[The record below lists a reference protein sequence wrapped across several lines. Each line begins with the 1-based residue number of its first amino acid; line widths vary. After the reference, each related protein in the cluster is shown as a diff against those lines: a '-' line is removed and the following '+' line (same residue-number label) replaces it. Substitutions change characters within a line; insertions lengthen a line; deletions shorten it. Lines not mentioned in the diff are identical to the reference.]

1 MGNDIQDGGV
11 VIERESTFTG
21 GVNSGVDADL
31 VRDGEIHWS
40 KNMVVRGGKLKTR
53 PAFRER
59 MVLPSGRVQN
69 LDGSKF
75 NSGSLVTSI
84 QGMIRTIRLG
94 NFDIILHDDVEA
106 GDPSIKQVF
115 TVETADF
122 MIIQD
127 GQRKALIF
135 DGNALRDAASDE
147 VPKGTRM
154 AWGNGRVW
162 VGLAGGRVVAGD
174 VADGN
179 IYGSELKF
187 TEAQYLLGGGS
198 LTTSGDI
205 TGMSFVPSN
214 DRASGFGPLIVFG
227 KSFTTAFR
235 ADIVDRSEWSSVE
248 GFVSELF
255 PRIGCSGHTSI
266 ESVNQDL
273 LWRDGN
279 AGWRSLKQSSADY
292 ETAGSSPLSNEI
304 SRVTTH
310 ESDDLLDE
318 VSSIYYDNRL
328 LMSSH
333 PFYVF
338 EGMVAYKSIVS
349 LDFVQL
355 ANMAGKA
362 SAVYDGEWQGF
373 NTTHSTRVY
382 HEGKERVFFVSKDT
396 EGINRLWEI
405 DKTARDDVSIDLAGA
420 EVKTRIQQE
429 VEFKRMFFGDP
440 ARAKR
445 LMRLDLWLS
454 NYDNLDVSVYY
465 RHDQTQQWV
474 LWDTKNP
481 CTEIDND
488 GTDMTRELRPGTV
501 AQLMTFDPPLNQV
514 LVANTFQFKVRFT
527 GRVQLD
533 RMTAYATLMDSQIY
547 AQPVAACAENEIT
560 LDELFY
566 EIPVFN
572 PELGEYVDE
581 AGDYYVDENGDQYVG

>member
-1 MGNDIQDGGV
+1 MGNDIEDGV
-11 VIERESTFTG
+11 AVERESAFTG

-31 VRDGEIHWS
+31 VRDGEVHWA
-40 KNMVVRGGKLKTR
+40 KNMIVRGGKLKTR
-53 PAFRER
+53 PAFIER
-59 MVLPSGRVQN
+59 MVLPLGRVQN

-84 QGMIRTIRLG
+84 EGMVRSIRLG
-94 NFDIILHDDVEA
+94 DFDIILHTDVPA

-115 TVETADF
+115 TVETPDF

-147 VPKGTRM
+147 VPRGTYM
-154 AWGNGRVW
+154 AWGNGRIW
-162 VGLAGGRVVAGD
+162 VGLTGGRVIAGD
-174 VADGN
+174 IVDGN
-179 IYGSELKF
+179 DYGSELKF

-198 LTTSGDI
+198 LSTSGDL
-205 TGMSFVPSN
+205 TGMKFVPAN

-227 KSFTTAFR
+227 KTFTTAFR
-235 ADIVDRSEWSSVE
+235 ADIVDRSEWATIE

-273 LWRDGN
+273 YWRDGN
-279 AGWRSLKQSSADY
+279 AGWRSLKQTHSDY
-292 ETAGSSPLSNEI
+292 ETPGSSPLSNEI

-310 ESDDLLDE
+310 ESDELLDE

-328 LMSSH
+328 LMSAH
-333 PFYVF
+333 PFFVYG
-338 EGMVAYKSIVS
+338 GMVAYKSIVS

-355 ANMAGKA
+355 ANMSGKS
-362 SAVYDGEWQGF
+362 SAVYDGEWTGF

-382 HEGKERVFFVSKDT
+382 HNGKERVFFVSKDA
-396 EGINRLWEI
+396 EGINRLWEL
-405 DKTARDDVSIDLAGA
+405 DKDARDDVSTDLAGD
-420 EVKTRIQQE
+420 EVRTRIQQE
-429 VEFKRMFFGDP
+429 AEFKRMFFGDP
-440 ARAKR
+440 RVTKR
-445 LMRLDLWLS
+445 LMRMDLWLS
-454 NYDNLDVSVYY
+454 NYDDLDVSVYY
-465 RHDQTQQWV
+465 RVDQTEQWI

-481 CTEIDND
+481 CTDIEND

-501 AQLMTFDPPLNQV
+501 AQLMTFDVPDDETI
-514 LVANTFQFKVRFT
+514 VANTFQFKVRFT

-533 RMTAYATLMDSQIY
+533 RMIAYATPLDSEIY
-547 AQPVAACAENEIT
+547 AKPVAECAENEIA
-560 LDELFY
+560 LNELFY

-572 PELGEYVDE
+572 VPLEDYVDE
-581 AGDYYVDENGDQYVG
+581 SADNYVDENGDQYVG